1 MEAPTVE
8 AAREEAAAAVAEGS
22 IVYGDGRRTEAMD
35 NERGNSASFPAFSG
49 R

>member
-1 MEAPTVE
+1 MVAPTVE
-8 AAREEAAAAVAEGS
+8 VAREEAAAAVEEGS

-35 NERGNSASFPAFSG
+35 DGQGNSSSFPAFSG